1 MKILTEQPRFL
12 FVVVWNSLK
21 TLQQTYK
28 TYVKKDKYER
38 FAKSIKWKGAEIS
51 EIHFFCWIHNR
62 IVSSVDFAW
71 TLEQKGGTLCF
82 VDMAH
87 INGYVVAAGDKK
99 KASQPSWN
107 WVLING
113 TGETK
118 ALDVDKYAV
127 MHRVQIH
134 ARDLRII
141 DPNLSYPSTILGRE
155 RAIVLNLE
163 VRIVPFV
170 VVISECYY
178 ILFYFVF
185 VFVFVYVCGGML
197 QHTKAIITS
206 DEVSL
211 LFVSF
216 FHSRLYFLGFGVS
229 RVHVGPWAV
238 TELGRSWIHGWIRT
252 QPSETIV
259 LSLQNFGNYIDRHVP
274 KLWKENFLY

>member
-1 MKILTEQPRFL
+1 
-12 FVVVWNSLK
+12 
-21 TLQQTYK
+21 
-28 TYVKKDKYER
+28 
-38 FAKSIKWKGAEIS
+38 
-51 EIHFFCWIHNR
+51 
-62 IVSSVDFAW
+62 
-71 TLEQKGGTLCF
+71 
-82 VDMAH
+82 MAH

-229 RVHVGPWAV
+229 RVHVGP
-238 TELGRSWIHGWIRT
+238 
-252 QPSETIV
+252 
-259 LSLQNFGNYIDRHVP
+259 
-274 KLWKENFLY
+274 